1 MTALRFFMLLALVI
15 WIGGIIYFAA
25 VVAPVVFSG
34 ILPTRH
40 MSGMIVSRVLTTLH
54 WMGIVCGGVFLVL
67 SVMESYYA
75 GAGWQATALRNVF
88 VFGMIVATLFSQLVV
103 AVKMEALRAQMGEID
118 SVAATD
124 PRRIAFDRLHQ
135 WSTSLEVLVLLL
147 GLAALWMVARHWSI
161 PFSTAGS
168 AQNLPPRSS
177 SAFHS

>member
-25 VVAPVVFSG
+25 VVAPAVFS

-40 MSGMIVSRVLTTLH
+40 LAGMVVNRSLTALH
-54 WMGIVCGGVFLVL
+54 WTGVGCGGVFLIL

-88 VFGMIVATLFSQLVV
+88 VFAMIVLTLFSQLVV

-118 SVAATD
+118 SVAAAD
-124 PRRIAFDRLHQ
+124 PRRIAFNSLHQ
-135 WSTSLEVLVLLL
+135 WSTSLEVIVLLL
-147 GLAALWMVARHWSI
+147 GLATLWMVARHWAI
-161 PFSTAGS
+161 PLSTSGA
-168 AQNLPPRSS
+168 AENLPARSS
-177 SAFHS
+177 SAMHS